1 MVRAPG
7 RDIDGMNHI
16 PTTTSQQQRGA
27 ALMVAMVLLFMMS
40 ILGVTAM
47 RESSLEK
54 RMTTNSVHKSK
65 TFQRAESGTDIAI
78 GDPDNLSAAFA
89 SNGADLIVNLP
100 ASSDTAMASDAMLR
114 WVGSGPPVGFSLGS
128 GGGFQALRY
137 MAQGA
142 ADIDAVQSSSEV
154 RQGAYRTVP
163 ALTQ

>member
-1 MVRAPG
+1 
-7 RDIDGMNHI
+7 MNHK
-16 PTTTSQQQRGA
+16 PVGNRNAQRGA
-27 ALMVAMVLLFMMS
+27 ALMVAMVLIFMMS

-78 GDPDNLSAAFA
+78 GNEDNLSAAFA
-89 SNGADLIVNLP
+89 ANGNKLP
-100 ASSDTAMASDAMLR
+100 VPLPTSSDNGLASSAEIR
-114 WVGSGPPVGFSLGS
+114 WVGSGPPVGFSIGS
-128 GGGFQALRY
+128 GGGFQALRFV
-137 MAQGA
+137 ARGA
-142 ADIDAVQSSSEV
+142 ADISAVQSASEV